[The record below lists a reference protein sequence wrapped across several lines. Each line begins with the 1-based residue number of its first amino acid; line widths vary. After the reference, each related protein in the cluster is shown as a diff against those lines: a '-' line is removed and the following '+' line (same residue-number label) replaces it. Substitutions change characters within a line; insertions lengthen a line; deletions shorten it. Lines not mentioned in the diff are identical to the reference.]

1 MKFLSLSAAALLGF
15 ANLSLAGPLY
25 AAPIIEHAAPKSV
38 KCDAKNEECRT
49 AKQAAPHI
57 VQGLFDHGIYDVK
70 EMAAVISLMA
80 FESGD
85 FQYKR
90 NKFPGRPGQ
99 GTANMQMPQWN
110 LLYAQ
115 SIPELKSKWGDV
127 KTIEGMTN
135 ETLNALLDDVVDD
148 KYNFASGPWFLTT
161 QCEPKVRE
169 ALRKDIDA
177 GFKDYMDCVDVKIDE
192 GRLKALNLAKE
203 AFGLKKC

>member
-38 KCDAKNEECRT
+38 KCDPKNDECRT
-49 AKQAAPHI
+49 AKQAAPFI
-57 VQGLFDHGIYDVK
+57 TQGFYDHGIYDVK
-70 EMAAVISLMA
+70 EMAAVLSLMA

-90 NKFPGRPGQ
+90 NAFPGRPGQ
-99 GTANMQMPQWN
+99 GTANMQMAKFN

-115 SIPELKSKWGDV
+115 SIPELKEKWGAV
-127 KTIEGMTN
+127 KTVDGASN
-135 ETLNALLDDVVDD
+135 STLSDLLDDVTDD

-161 QCEPKVRE
+161 QCEPSVRVS
-169 ALRKDIDA
+169 LQKDIDA
-177 GFKDYMDCVDVKIDE
+177 GFKDYMDCVGVTIDE
-192 GRLKALNLAKE
+192 ARTKSINLAKE

>member
-25 AAPIIEHAAPKSV
+25 AAPIIEHLAPKSV
-38 KCDAKNEECRT
+38 KCDPKNDECRT
-49 AKQAAPHI
+49 AKQAAPFI
-57 VQGLFDHGIYDVK
+57 TQGFYDHGIYDVK
-70 EMAAVISLMA
+70 EMAAVLSLMA

-90 NKFPGRPGQ
+90 NAFPGRPGQ
-99 GTANMQMPQWN
+99 GTANMQMAKFN

-115 SIPELKSKWGDV
+115 SIPELKEKWGKV
-127 KTIEGMTN
+127 KTVDGASN
-135 ETLNALLDDVVDD
+135 STLSDLLDDVTQD

-161 QCEPKVRE
+161 QCEPSVRTS
-169 ALRKDIDA
+169 LQKDIDA
-177 GFKDYMDCVDVKIDE
+177 GFKEYMDCVGVTIDE
-192 GRLKALNLAKE
+192 ARTKSINLAKE

>member
-38 KCDAKNEECRT
+38 KCDPKNDECRT
-49 AKQAAPHI
+49 AKQAAPFI
-57 VQGLFDHGIYDVK
+57 TQGFYDHGIYDVK

-90 NKFPGRPGQ
+90 NAFPGRPGQ
-99 GTANMQMPQWN
+99 GTANMQMAKFN

-115 SIPELKSKWGDV
+115 SIPELKEKWGAV
-127 KTIEGMTN
+127 KTVEGASN
-135 ETLNALLDDVVDD
+135 STLSDLLDDVTDD

-161 QCEPKVRE
+161 QCEPSVRKS
-169 ALRKDIDA
+169 LQKDIDA
-177 GFKDYMDCVDVKIDE
+177 GFKEYMDCVGVTIDE
-192 GRLKALNLAKE
+192 PRIKSIDLAKE